1 MWCLKVWGVRVGGP
15 RSFRAEEEEAGEF
28 VCERGSESRVVS
40 RLPNSQSPDRTTRK
54 ARCSEA
60 RLSLRAASH
69 RLGGSVGDGVHRRP
83 GVEQPERKVDGGMT
97 DRCESSILI
106 SVALVGIVGGSS
118 LGRPVHI

>member
-1 MWCLKVWGVRVGGP
+1 MSLCVREGAKVEWCRGYRTHRARIALLEKRGARRRV
-15 RSFRAEEEEAGEF
+15 SL
-28 VCERGSESRVVS
+28 SESR
-40 RLPNSQSPDRTTRK
+40 LLQT
-54 ARCSEA
+54 
-60 RLSLRAASH
+60 
-69 RLGGSVGDGVHRRP
+69 GGSVGDGVHRRP

>member
-1 MWCLKVWGVRVGGP
+1 MRERERKSSGVAATELTEPGSHYSKSAVLGGA
-15 RSFRAEEEEAGEF
+15 S
-28 VCERGSESRVVS
+28 
-40 RLPNSQSPDRTTRK
+40 
-54 ARCSEA
+54 
-60 RLSLRAASH
+60 LSLRAASH
-69 RLGGSVGDGVHRRP
+69 RLGGPVGDGVHRRP

>member
-1 MWCLKVWGVRVGGP
+1 MRERERKSSGVAATELTEPGSHYSKSAVLGGA
-15 RSFRAEEEEAGEF
+15 SL
-28 VCERGSESRVVS
+28 SESR
-40 RLPNSQSPDRTTRK
+40 LLQT
-54 ARCSEA
+54 
-60 RLSLRAASH
+60 
-69 RLGGSVGDGVHRRP
+69 GGSVGDGVHRRP